1 MGVWT
6 TKTKPKL
13 RLWRGKLRFWWRP
26 MGCGAKWATSS
37 RRLYTCSPSAFNNGG
52 VRGLNLG
59 GVCPPFSPPN
69 LQVQPLGV
77 WRAGSRDIVT
87 GWGTKCHH
95 PLLPWQWQ
103 GLTVEDGGLLAGP
116 GPGSGGGERG
126 AEVAPGGLAVAH
138 RLEVMAGSPTASITP
153 HPSSST
159 PPPSQRPHRHIL
171 VTASRMPAGMVVRSL
186 VVHGCCLVARP
197 WDTDSL

>member
-1 MGVWT
+1 MVTQHCSGVGE
-6 TKTKPKL
+6 
-13 RLWRGKLRFWWRP
+13 RGGEGSAHVLD
-26 MGCGAKWATSS
+26 ATGEGLAVAGVAAGVAEEEEHPTVIQEEEVLLGSHQIVV
-37 RRLYTCSPSAFNNGG
+37 A
-52 VRGLNLG
+52 VRGGRQDG
-59 GVCPPFSPPN
+59 GHQRSLPAAAQA

-95 PLLPWQWQ
+95 PLLPWQWR
-103 GLTVEDGGLLAGP
+103 GLTVEDGNLLAGP
-116 GPGSGGGERG
+116 GAGSGGGERG

-159 PPPSQRPHRHIL
+159 PTPSSGLTVTSSSPPVGCQR
-171 VTASRMPAGMVVRSL
+171 
-186 VVHGCCLVARP
+186 
-197 WDTDSL
+197 